1 MRVISADDVDRT
13 LAHGELVEALRRTF
27 AEGVVAPTRHHHT
40 IERPGAS
47 DGTLLLMPA
56 WTDFTARAGAAG
68 GYVGVKVVTVNP
80 GNNAR
85 GKPAV
90 MGIYFL
96 ADGET
101 GEPLALIDGQALTVW
116 RTACASALAAS
127 YLARQDAAR
136 MAMIGAGKLAPHLIR
151 AHAAVLPIREVEIW
165 NRNFE
170 TARRL
175 AAELDGGGLS
185 VRATEDRESAIRSAD
200 LVSAATISGVP
211 LIEGSWLPEGVH
223 VDLVGAFTPQLRES
237 DDEAVRRATLFVDT
251 FDGALKEGGDL
262 VQPLAAGVIS
272 RDDVKADL
280 AMLTRGEHP
289 GRRDAREITL
299 FKSTGTALED
309 FSAGCLVYE
318 KCAGRRRS

>member
-1 MRVISADDVDRT
+1 MDFISADDVDHALT
-13 LAHGELVEALRRTF
+13 HGDLVEALRRTF
-27 AEGVVAPTRHHHT
+27 AEGVAAPTRHHHT
-40 IERPGAS
+40 IERTDAP

-56 WTDFTARAGAAG
+56 WTDFSARASSAG
-68 GYVGVKVVTVNP
+68 GYLGVKIVTVNP
-80 GNNAR
+80 DNNTR

-127 YLARQDAAR
+127 YLARKTASR
-136 MAMIGAGKLAPHLIR
+136 MVMIGAGKLAPHLIR
-151 AHAAVLPIREVEIW
+151 AHAAVRPIREVTIW
-165 NRNFE
+165 NRSFE
-170 TARRL
+170 KARQL
-175 AAELDGGGLS
+175 AAELDGGGLA
-185 VRATEDRESAIRSAD
+185 VRATDDRESAIRSAEI
-200 LVSAATISGVP
+200 VSAATISEVP
-211 LIEGSWLPEGVH
+211 LIEGRWLPEGVH
-223 VDLVGAFTPQLRES
+223 VDLVGAFTPKLRET

-262 VQPLAAGVIS
+262 VQPLEAGIIS
-272 RDDVKADL
+272 RADVRADL
-280 AMLTRGEHP
+280 AMLTRGQHP
-289 GRRDAREITL
+289 GRSGEREITL

-318 KCAGRRRS
+318 KQAARTRS

>member
-1 MRVISADDVDRT
+1 MNFISAVDVDRALT
-13 LAHGELVEALRRTF
+13 HRDLVEALRGTF
-27 AEGVVAPTRHHHT
+27 AEGVAAPTRHHHT
-40 IERPGAS
+40 LERPDAA

-56 WTDFTARAGAAG
+56 WTDFVARGTAAG
-68 GYVGVKVVTVNP
+68 GYLGVKIVTVNP
-80 GNNAR
+80 DNNAR

-127 YLARQDAAR
+127 YLARKDASR
-136 MAMIGAGKLAPHLIR
+136 LAMIGAGKLAPHLIR
-151 AHAAVLPIREVEIW
+151 AHASVRPVREVAIW
-165 NRNFE
+165 NRSLE
-170 TARRL
+170 KARQL
-175 AAELDGGGLS
+175 AAEFEGSGLS
-185 VRATEDRESAIRSAD
+185 VHATEDREEAIRSAD
-200 LVSAATISGVP
+200 IISSATISDVP
-211 LIEGSWLPEGVH
+211 LIEGRWLPAGVH
-223 VDLVGAFTPQLRES
+223 VDLVGAFTPKLRET
-237 DDEAVRRATLFVDT
+237 DDEVVRRATLFVDT

-262 VQPLAAGVIS
+262 VQPIAAGIIS

-280 AMLTRGEHP
+280 AMLARGQHP
-289 GRRDAREITL
+289 GRSSAEEITL

-318 KCAGRRRS
+318 NHAARPPS